1 MLCDDILNN
10 TNLKEHKVYND
21 VIYTQ
26 QICRPTK
33 DLQNLRGK
41 WGYFYEYNTNDINK
55 LFNYFN
61 EKFQTIT
68 YFGFTKDHFK
78 KS

>member
-1 MLCDDILNN
+1 M
-10 TNLKEHKVYND
+10 
-21 VIYTQ
+21 VIS
-26 QICRPTK
+26 QI
-33 DLQNLRGK
+33 
-41 WGYFYEYNTNDINK
+41 NTNDINK

-78 KS
+78 KILRRKDLIWS